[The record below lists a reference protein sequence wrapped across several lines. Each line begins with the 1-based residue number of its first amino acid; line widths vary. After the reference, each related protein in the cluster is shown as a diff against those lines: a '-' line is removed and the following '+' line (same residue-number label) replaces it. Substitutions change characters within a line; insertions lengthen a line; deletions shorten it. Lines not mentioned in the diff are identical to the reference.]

1 MEKSTK
7 PKLKIIVIDDNPAIH
22 QDFMKILIAPKVKSE
37 ADADLL
43 EIEKSIFGDESQD
56 IILPE
61 FEIDTASQGKEGV
74 QMIDAALKDGKPY
87 ALAFVDIRM
96 PPGWD
101 GVETIKHIW
110 ELDNSIQVVICTAY
124 SDYTWEQTVE
134 QLGQRDNLLILKKP
148 FDNISVRQLAVA
160 LTKKWQLLQ
169 ESKLYTSSLEER
181 INERTLSLKKSLS
194 LMRATL
200 ESSADGVLVTDMND
214 KITDHNTKYTEMWK
228 IPDSIYKADSFK
240 TMLEF
245 MSTQVKDADDFHEK
259 IGKVSQD
266 PQSVIVGDLVFK
278 DGRIFEFYSQPYVL
292 NEDVIGRVWSF
303 RDITKRASLEHELQ
317 YQATHDLLTG
327 LPNRVLLLDR
337 IKQAIVNAEQNK
349 NKVGLLFL
357 DLDRFKLINDSFSHE
372 AGDNILKAVS
382 DRLHQTL
389 NSVDTLSRLGGDEFV
404 VVITNVKDEKYLEEI
419 SNKII
424 DVFQQPFNIQ
434 GYSVKL
440 TTSIGISIFP
450 KDGANFDLLLR
461 NADSAMYLA
470 KEFGANQFQFYTEE
484 LNQKTLKRLKQEAE
498 LRTAIEENEFV
509 LYYQPQIDLNAE
521 KLVSV
526 EALIRWR
533 HPTKGIILPLEFI
546 PLAEETGLI
555 FPIGEWVLRTACKQI
570 KEWQNRGLPHIRV
583 AVNITTKQLRLY
595 NLREVILDIL
605 EETGLEPQYL
615 ELELTE
621 NIIINNMDVIKT
633 IHELKKIGVQI
644 VLDDF
649 GTGYSSLNYLRELPV
664 DRLKI
669 DQSYV
674 QNIASNRGDDVI
686 IQAIIAMA
694 NNLNMQV
701 LAEGVETQNQLDFLR
716 NQQCG
721 EAQGFYFSKPVS
733 AEECESLL
741 KESDHLNLGKM
752 IETTKD

>member
-1 MEKSTK
+1 M
-7 PKLKIIVIDDNPAIH
+7 
-22 QDFMKILIAPKVKSE
+22 
-37 ADADLL
+37 
-43 EIEKSIFGDESQD
+43 
-56 IILPE
+56 
-61 FEIDTASQGKEGV
+61 
-74 QMIDAALKDGKPY
+74 
-87 ALAFVDIRM
+87 
-96 PPGWD
+96 
-101 GVETIKHIW
+101 
-110 ELDNSIQVVICTAY
+110 
-124 SDYTWEQTVE
+124 
-134 QLGQRDNLLILKKP
+134 
-148 FDNISVRQLAVA
+148 
-160 LTKKWQLLQ
+160 
-169 ESKLYTSSLEER
+169 
-181 INERTLSLKKSLS
+181 
-194 LMRATL
+194 
-200 ESSADGVLVTDMND
+200 
-214 KITDHNTKYTEMWK
+214 
-228 IPDSIYKADSFK
+228 
-240 TMLEF
+240 
-245 MSTQVKDADDFHEK
+245 
-259 IGKVSQD
+259 
-266 PQSVIVGDLVFK
+266 
-278 DGRIFEFYSQPYVL
+278 
-292 NEDVIGRVWSF
+292 
-303 RDITKRASLEHELQ
+303 
-317 YQATHDLLTG
+317 
-327 LPNRVLLLDR
+327 LLLDR

-484 LNQKTLKRLKQEAE
+484 LNQKTLKRLEQEAE

>member
-484 LNQKTLKRLKQEAE
+484 LNQKTLKRLEQEAE